1 MKSIVAFV
9 QSRRDAPNI
18 GVISQDHDEYM
29 STSDTSVMKT
39 KEVVLNTE
47 LSLYLQDPKTSQSQ
61 MQKARRG
68 GNCGCN
74 RHAKKQSLSSYTQE
88 SIDLF

>member
-1 MKSIVAFV
+1 MGNRNATSMKSIVAFV
-9 QSRRDAPNI
+9 QSRRDARNI

-47 LSLYLQDPKTSQSQ
+47 LSL
-61 MQKARRG
+61 
-68 GNCGCN
+68 
-74 RHAKKQSLSSYTQE
+74 
-88 SIDLF
+88 

>member
-1 MKSIVAFV
+1 MGNRNATSMKSIVAFV

-47 LSLYLQDPKTSQSQ
+47 LSL
-61 MQKARRG
+61 
-68 GNCGCN
+68 
-74 RHAKKQSLSSYTQE
+74 
-88 SIDLF
+88 